1 MYVFSMFF
9 MVRIARDLSV
19 SSAILKEATSD
30 YDDQVSHLAF
40 CCNNFWFYPGEEMW
54 IDQAFLLG
62 HCSFSQLLELN
73 A

>member
-1 MYVFSMFF
+1 MQIFSDSVFFHDFDYVSYFFSNIFMYVFSMFF

-40 CCNNFWFYPGEEMW
+40 CCSNF
-54 IDQAFLLG
+54 
-62 HCSFSQLLELN
+62 
-73 A
+73 